1 MLFGRGR
8 LCYVTRLEYNKED
21 LVRRGTY
28 QRTVEPTGDIA
39 ELIVESVTPKGCIGS
54 TSCVAVVSLCNTRR
68 IN

>member
-28 QRTVEPTGDIA
+28 QLTVEPTGDIA
-39 ELIVESVTPKGCIGS
+39 ELIVESATPKGCMGRTTI
-54 TSCVAVVSLCNTRR
+54 
-68 IN
+68 